1 MNPLSSI
8 DVFTMLVYVSIA
20 LEIIVFPVPSEASTY
35 QLLLNKS
42 KRQSAYFIDKVR
54 NMNPMLK
61 ISVLLMP
68 ALIGV
73 MNYGMPLLFIFHEK
87 FALHFSKIAFFN
99 HIVFI
104 AGGIILMVSGR
115 FMSFY
120 SVIIMRRNT
129 EKENPDNPLNRRGFY
144 RITRN
149 PILLGMHITF
159 IGIFLVY
166 PYLILIPGFII
177 FLASMHFRVLL
188 EEDYLKANLG
198 AKYILYLN
206 KTRRYI

>member
-1 MNPLSSI
+1 MSALSSI
-8 DVFTMLVYVSIA
+8 DVFTLLVYVSIA
-20 LEIIVFPVPSEASTY
+20 FEIIVFPVPSEASTY
-35 QLLLNKS
+35 QLLLNKN
-42 KRQSAYFIDKVR
+42 KRQSGYFIDKVR

-61 ISVLLMP
+61 ISVLLLP

-73 MNYGMPLLFIFHEK
+73 MNYGMPLLFVFHEK

-129 EKENPDNPLNRRGFY
+129 EKDNPSTPLNRKGFY
-144 RITRN
+144 KITRN

-159 IGIFLVY
+159 IGIFLIY

-177 FLASMHFRVLL
+177 YLGSMHFRVLL
-188 EEDYLKANLG
+188 EEDYLN
-198 AKYILYLN
+198 AKPGTDYLSYLN
-206 KTRRYI
+206 KTRRYL